1 MALRNNNH
9 GNFFNPVKRL
19 GYVFIACG
27 LIGMAY
33 SLAAVLLTIPGAFM
47 AFTYTGTII
56 DTEKKRI
63 NPYTSHFGFIRTGKW
78 IEVTRFARF
87 KIVKSNRGSSFY
99 SRGGVRF
106 DMNLTDITLLLV
118 SHDGREKVVVNR
130 YSSFEEAQ
138 REKDELIEILF
149 PITLP
154 SATIL

>member
-56 DTEKKRI
+56 DTEKKVM
-63 NPYTSHFGFIRTGKW
+63 K
-78 IEVTRFARF
+78 
-87 KIVKSNRGSSFY
+87 VKLMEG
-99 SRGGVRF
+99 
-106 DMNLTDITLLLV
+106 L
-118 SHDGREKVVVNR
+118 
-130 YSSFEEAQ
+130 
-138 REKDELIEILF
+138 
-149 PITLP
+149 
-154 SATIL
+154 